1 MTVLLSSFL
10 TFLFIRQ
17 TLRYNTRKIKQ
28 VSEHVFQQGFEQWID
43 TPEVHLRPCRRFI
56 MKFFSRNSNWF
67 LAVNLFCKKTPT
79 QMFDMVL
86 NTRPVT
92 QLINLV
98 GLSISIK
105 LKATQKTLITFLL
118 YISKDLV
125 KAMKTFPADIFLLK
139 VNDKNTRTRCKIC
152 SKLTIKTPER
162 EWRFFIVNFGHIS
175 HLILVSVLL
184 TLNM

>member
-1 MTVLLSSFL
+1 
-10 TFLFIRQ
+10 
-17 TLRYNTRKIKQ
+17 
-28 VSEHVFQQGFEQWID
+28 
-43 TPEVHLRPCRRFI
+43 
-56 MKFFSRNSNWF
+56 
-67 LAVNLFCKKTPT
+67 
-79 QMFDMVL
+79 MFDMVL
-86 NTRPVT
+86 NTRPLT

-125 KAMKTFPADIFLLK
+125 KAMKTFPAETFLLK

-152 SKLTIKTPER
+152 LKLTIKTPER
-162 EWRFFIVNFGHIS
+162 EWRVFIVNFGHIS